1 MSENNH
7 WLASI
12 DKPEAG
18 DEQLI
23 LFEVVHPTEP
33 SNGTDGTPQVRVHTF
48 LNGKVD
54 EYDKWLSLEDA
65 RRMWNNSIGM
75 GYVQVEA
82 QWTEELGASIIW
94 K

>member
-1 MSENNH
+1 MSRDTY
-7 WLASI
+7 WLADS
-12 DKPEAG
+12 DKPHDG
-18 DEQLI
+18 DVRMI
-23 LFEVVHPTEP
+23 MFEVIHPNEP

-54 EYDKWLSLEDA
+54 EYAKWLSLQQA
-65 RRMWNNSIGM
+65 RSMWHNSIGM

-82 QWTEELGASIIW
+82 QWDKELGASIIW